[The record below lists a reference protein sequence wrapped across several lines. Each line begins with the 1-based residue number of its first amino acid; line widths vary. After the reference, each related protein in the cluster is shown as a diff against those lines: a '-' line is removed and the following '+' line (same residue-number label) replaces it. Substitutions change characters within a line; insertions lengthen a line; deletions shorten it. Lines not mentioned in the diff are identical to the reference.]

1 VSTQPKNISSHNCV
15 FILVPMCR
23 YKSLAVRRCFIH
35 KCRGRR
41 PMCSFVFFS
50 VASVDYL
57 FEQMLF
63 EESKWCV
70 ASVKVLFLFLVAG
83 PSLGCLPLLS
93 LPMFSLPMLPFP
105 YGAVPSLPFPSL
117 PAPAFPSFP
126 TAGSSLCCWTVAGV
140 SCFNA
145 GLYNASEAIT
155 KSWFDF
161 RR

>member
-1 VSTQPKNISSHNCV
+1 MSTQPKSISSHNCV

-50 VASVDYL
+50 VASVDYF

-93 LPMFSLPMLPFP
+93 LPMLSFSMLSLPLCCLPFR
-105 YGAVPSLPFPSL
+105 SLPFPSL
-117 PAPAFPSFP
+117 PFHLPPSHPFPLL
-126 TAGSSLCCWTVAGV
+126 ARHRVAGLSLTCHV
-140 SCFNA
+140 
-145 GLYNASEAIT
+145 LMQASIMLL
-155 KSWFDF
+155 KQ
-161 RR
+161 